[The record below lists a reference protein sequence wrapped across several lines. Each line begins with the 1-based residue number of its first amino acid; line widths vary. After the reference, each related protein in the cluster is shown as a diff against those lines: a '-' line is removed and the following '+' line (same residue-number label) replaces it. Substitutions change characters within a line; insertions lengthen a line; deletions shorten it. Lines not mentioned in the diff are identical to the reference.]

1 MEIPTGGVENL
12 LEYNLVGGRGDRIK
26 MNSPRVDDYRN
37 WVVGIHDSISV
48 NS

>member
-1 MEIPTGGVENL
+1 MEIPTGDAENL
-12 LEYNLVGGRGDRIK
+12 LGYNLVGGRGDRIK
-26 MNSPRVDDYRN
+26 MNSRSVDDYRN